1 MSGGGVLDEKAN
13 FVKSKVMILCLPLL
27 RIVCVRRYIERG
39 DRMLFRKTIVAAL
52 TCSLALGWSPAGYR
66 AYADTHASSKTGAYS
81 QPVEQSIA
89 AGGGSLK

>member
-13 FVKSKVMILCLPLL
+13 FVKSKVVILCLSLL

-52 TCSLALGWSPAGYR
+52 TCSLALGWSPASYR
-66 AYADTHASSKTGAYS
+66 AYADTQASAEANAYS
-81 QPVEQSIA
+81 QPAEQNTAS
-89 AGGGSLK
+89 GGGSL